1 MRENVALAAER
12 GGDSGD
18 VERLLQELDLSALSD
33 RPAGQLSVGEG
44 KRLELARVL
53 ALEPALLLLDE
64 PLAGLSPAAAE
75 RVSGLIERQRGEGAA
90 VVWVEHGPAAGD
102 LREPAARPRGRASP
116 FPRVARRLGGDARGA
131 VVTAR
136 LVARELAGGYPG
148 VTVFSKAS
156 FSVES
161 GEILTVLGA
170 NGSGK
175 SALLET
181 LQGLLANRGGAVLLD
196 GESVQDL
203 APEGPRGTR
212 DESGLRPAPALQ
224 GHDGRRASSVSVRFA
239 PRLGEA
245 GAAARSKFAG
255 LFTGLTRHRGA
266 RPAGLSGGLQQQL
279 ALARFAMSSP
289 RVWLLDDPLQ
299 GLDEEMTGRVLDW
312 IRAAAG
318 AGAAV
323 MLTGQHVRAL
333 LGVATKA
340 MFLEGGS
347 LSAIPAGAE
356 GLSDPRVS
364 QLL

>member
-1 MRENVALAAER
+1 M
-12 GGDSGD
+12 
-18 VERLLQELDLSALSD
+18 
-33 RPAGQLSVGEG
+33 
-44 KRLELARVL
+44 
-53 ALEPALLLLDE
+53 
-64 PLAGLSPAAAE
+64 
-75 RVSGLIERQRGEGAA
+75 
-90 VVWVEHGPAAGD
+90 
-102 LREPAARPRGRASP
+102 
-116 FPRVARRLGGDARGA
+116 
-131 VVTAR
+131 TAR
-136 LVARELAGGYPG
+136 LAARELTGGYPG
-148 VTVFSKAS
+148 VTVFSQAS

-181 LQGLLANRGGAVLLD
+181 LQGLLPHRGGAVLLD

-203 APEGPRGTR
+203 APEVRAARGMSLVSDRRRLFR
-212 DESGLRPAPALQ
+212 DMTVDEHFRVGAFR
-224 GHDGRRASSVSVRFA
+224 
-239 PRLGEA
+239 
-245 GAAARSKFAG
+245 AAARRGWRRHALEVGGIFA
-255 LFTGLTRHRGA
+255 GLTRHRGA

-299 GLDEEMTGRVLDW
+299 GLDGEMTGRVLDW
-312 IRAAAG
+312 IRTAAG

-323 MLTGQHVRAL
+323 ILAGQHIRAL

-347 LSAIPAGAE
+347 LSGIPAGTE
-356 GLSDPRVS
+356 GLADARVR